1 MEEIKGLLVMSAPK
15 TTSKPTGPVSTGS
28 GIMAAFFGNPIFDDT
43 EVPINKITNEECIES
58 FINLLKENSNLLIS
72 NEWNSFTEKLF
83 FSKLKDAAF
92 VPENW
97 SVVKYDK
104 PSFERANEIKEEIK
118 KLNGYIPSPYGS
130 GTDMQL
136 VVFENDEW
144 GREDK
149 GFRFTS
155 VIEWGEIIGH
165 YILIDYEQEFFI

>member
-1 MEEIKGLLVMSAPK
+1 MSAPATASK
-15 TTSKPTGPVSTGS
+15 TKASS
-28 GIMAAFFGNPIFDDT
+28 GRHAMMSFFGNPSFDDT
-43 EVPINKITNEECIES
+43 EIPINKISNEECIES
-58 FINLLKENSNLLIS
+58 FINLLKENSNLMIS
-72 NEWNSFTEKLF
+72 SEWNSFTEKLF

-97 SVVKYDK
+97 SVAKYDK
-104 PSFERANEIKEEIK
+104 PSFERSNEIKEEIK
-118 KLNGYIPSPYGS
+118 NLNGWVSNPLGS

-149 GFRFTS
+149 GFRFTTI
-155 VIEWGEIIGH
+155 IEWGEIIGH

>member
-1 MEEIKGLLVMSAPK
+1 MEEIKGLLVMSAPD
-15 TTSKPTGPVSTGS
+15 TTSKPTGS
-28 GIMAAFFGNPIFDDT
+28 GRHMMASFFGNPSFDDT

-58 FINLLKENSNLLIS
+58 FVNLLKENSNLLIS

-92 VPENW
+92 VSENW
-97 SVVKYDK
+97 SVVEYDK

-118 KLNGYIPSPYGS
+118 KLNGYIPNPHGS

-136 VVFENDEW
+136 VIFENDEW

-149 GFRFTS
+149 GFRFTT